1 MTNQS
6 ALSLAEGGTPGGI
19 LLDAGTNEL
28 EVRVFRMGDQRYG
41 VNVAKV
47 REVIRGESPS
57 EPPRMHPS
65 VIGVINKRGQLVPL
79 VDLGKHL
86 GMEAVEL
93 DKIEDARI
101 IVTEFN
107 GTSVGFVVEAVE
119 RIHRL
124 GWDRVKS
131 VPEMGERDT
140 GVNYSTCT
148 GIIQFEEY
156 LLLMV
161 DFESITDSIRMQD
174 KLHITNVENTL
185 GVGRTSVR
193 VVMAEDSAFMRDAIQ
208 KVFETSGYTN
218 YEIFAD
224 GRRAWDAIHTSASS
238 GEGIPD
244 IVISDIEMPGM
255 DGLRLTKEIR
265 DDSRLS
271 HIPVVLFS
279 SLITEEN
286 KKKGEQVGASMQIS
300 KPELMGIVNIVDRF
314 IHEGAA
320 AFNTKNAA

>member
-28 EVRVFRMGDQRYG
+28 EVLVFRMGDQRYG

-124 GWDRVKS
+124 GWDRVKT
-131 VPEMGERDT
+131 VPEMGEREA

-185 GVGRTSVR
+185 GVDRTSVR
-193 VVMAEDSAFMRDAIQ
+193 VVLAEDSAFMRDAINQ
-208 KVFETSGYTN
+208 VLNTSGYTN

-224 GRRAWDAIHTSASS
+224 GQRAWDAIRATAES

-244 IVISDIEMPGM
+244 VVVSDIEMPGM
-255 DGLRLTKEIR
+255 DGLRLTKQIR
-265 DDSRLS
+265 EDSRLS

-286 KKKGEQVGASMQIS
+286 RKKGDQVGATLQIS
-300 KPELMGIVNIVDRF
+300 KPELLGIVNIIDRF
-314 IHEGAA
+314 IHEGIA
-320 AFNTKNAA
+320 AFENKNAA